1 MKLSVKRLFFFFISS
16 PGERAFVN
24 EEDGTSNLHK
34 LLSDPGESTEMETS
48 DKPNLHRR
56 SSASLVEEAV
66 KKRSS
71 ASELREEREKQM
83 KQDVSYRLRKYTVGS
98 PYAVNMDLGATA
110 QMVAMAA
117 ASKART
123 KKHGSSEESRQ
134 VYQQNVV
141 AVDTLGTSSIPVDKP
156 VKTAMKPVLPAAKPF
171 DNVSHQQVNKT
182 SEREPARRYGHT
194 MYTKSVHDSEPSWI
208 TIAKVC

>member
-1 MKLSVKRLFFFFISS
+1 MKGLFFFFISS
-16 PGERAFVN
+16 PGEQASMN
-24 EEDGTSNLHK
+24 EESRTSKLCK
-34 LLSDPGESTEMETS
+34 LLSDPGESTEMKTPN
-48 DKPNLHRR
+48 KPNLHRR

-66 KKRSS
+66 KKRCS

-83 KQDVSYRLRKYTVGS
+83 EQDVSYRLRKYTVGS
-98 PYAVNMDLGATA
+98 PYAVNMQLGVTA

-134 VYQQNVV
+134 VYQQNMV
-141 AVDTLGTSSIPVDKP
+141 AVDNGGTSSIPVDKP
-156 VKTAMKPVLPAAKPF
+156 VKTAMNPVLPAAKPF
-171 DNVSHQQVNKT
+171 DNVFHQRVNKT
-182 SEREPARRYGHT
+182 SEIEPARRYGDT
-194 MYTKSVHDSEPSWI
+194 VYTKSAHDSEPSWI